1 MSLAQPPS
9 YQSSLYSTS
18 PSPFNPFGP
27 HSILGTESVA
37 ESQAS
42 DSSFMQADLI
52 HAPQGR
58 IPMAAPAFAPPTL
71 PTNVGHIDFIRGFGL
86 DIPLESEEEEEEE
99 DRGHGLAIPL
109 DPEEEEEEEHRAER
123 SDEGDAVDVTQ
134 DTEVDERH
142 THDGSVDADDG
153 TTTAPQSRLHSR
165 HVSKLSAAL
174 SLRSVGGN
182 FQAEFPSAAEEEERE
197 ADERSEGDEKENR
210 PPQNLDLD
218 PVEEWT
224 GSEDLYMDTSDDEVS
239 ILLDISVGRY
249 LIYIIEYW

>member
-9 YQSSLYSTS
+9 YQSSHYSAS

-42 DSSFMQADLI
+42 DSSFMQADTI

-58 IPMAAPAFAPPTL
+58 IPMVAPAFAPPNL
-71 PTNVGHIDFIRGFGL
+71 STNAGHIDFVRGFGL

-99 DRGHGLAIPL
+99 
-109 DPEEEEEEEHRAER
+109 HRTEM
-123 SDEGDAVDVTQ
+123 SDGEGDAGDVTQ
-134 DTEVDERH
+134 DTELYNVESAD
-142 THDGSVDADDG
+142 VDDG

-182 FQAEFPSAAEEEERE
+182 FQAQFPSAAEEAEQREEERE
-197 ADERSEGDEKENR
+197 ADERSEEDEKENQ
-210 PPQNLDLD
+210 PPKNLDLD

-239 ILLDISVGRY
+239 ISSHIGDKRCLTWFV
-249 LIYIIEYW
+249 EYW

>member
-42 DSSFMQADLI
+42 DSSFMQTDAI

-58 IPMAAPAFAPPTL
+58 IPMAAPAFAPPTI
-71 PTNVGHIDFIRGFGL
+71 PANVGHIDFIRGFGL
-86 DIPLESEEEEEEE
+86 DIPLESEEEEEE
-99 DRGHGLAIPL
+99 DRGDGLDIPL

-123 SDEGDAVDVTQ
+123 SDEGDAGDATQ

-142 THDGSVDADDG
+142 THDGSADVDDG

-182 FQAEFPSAAEEEERE
+182 FQAEFPSAAEEAEQREEERE
-197 ADERSEGDEKENR
+197 ADERSEENEKENQ

-239 ILLDISVGRY
+239 ILLDISV
-249 LIYIIEYW
+249 W

>member
-9 YQSSLYSTS
+9 YQSSHYSAS

-42 DSSFMQADLI
+42 DSSLMQADAI

-58 IPMAAPAFAPPTL
+58 IPMTAPTFAPPSL
-71 PTNVGHIDFIRGFGL
+71 SANAGHIDFIRGFGL

-99 DRGHGLAIPL
+99 R
-109 DPEEEEEEEHRAER
+109 RTER
-123 SDEGDAVDVTQ
+123 SDGDGDAGDVTQ
-134 DTEVDERH
+134 DTELYN
-142 THDGSVDADDG
+142 DGSADVDDG

-182 FQAEFPSAAEEEERE
+182 FQAQFPSAAEEAEQREEERE
-197 ADERSEGDEKENR
+197 ADERSEEDEKENQ
-210 PPQNLDLD
+210 PPQNLDAD

-239 ILLDISVGRY
+239 LLLYVIKGV
-249 LIYIIEYW
+249 